1 LRIWCGSTVETAD
14 VAALMPW
21 LDWAF
26 QTEIAAL

>member
-1 LRIWCGSTVETAD
+1 VETAD

-26 QTEIAAL
+26 NAEINAL